1 MTKRRW
7 IIFGVID
14 LVVIVA
20 VVAIVLASSGGDSD
34 SGDAAG
40 KPEIVTTSQL
50 SELAAES
57 EQPIYWLGERPGAH
71 YELTDDGERI
81 YVRYL
86 QGDATAGD
94 PRSSFVAVATYPA
107 ADGLAELRH
116 AVSKRQGA
124 QLVQAADGATVLID
138 PSSPDNAH
146 LVYPDS
152 GVQVE
157 VYSPVPGQALRLASS
172 GKLEPVS

>member
-20 VVAIVLASSGGDSD
+20 VVAIVLASGSGEDS
-34 SGDAAG
+34 SDAAG
-40 KPEIVTTSQL
+40 KPEIVTASRL
-50 SELAAES
+50 SEVAGEA
-57 EQPIYWLGERPGAH
+57 EQPIYWLGERSGAH
-71 YELTDDGERI
+71 YELTDDGSRV

-86 QGDATAGD
+86 RGGATAGD

-107 ADGLAELRH
+107 EDGLAELRH
-116 AVSKRQGA
+116 AASKRQGA
-124 QLVQAADGATVLID
+124 QLVHAADGATVLID

-172 GKLEPVS
+172 GQLEPVS

>member
-7 IIFGVID
+7 IIFG
-14 LVVIVA
+14 LSGLVA
-20 VVAIVLASSGGDSD
+20 VAAIVAIVLAGSGGEDSSSSGE
-34 SGDAAG
+34 
-40 KPEIVTTSQL
+40 PEIVTTSQL
-50 SELAAES
+50 SELAAEVD
-57 EQPIYWLGERPGAH
+57 QPIYWLGERPGAH
-71 YELTDDGERI
+71 YELTDDGSRV

-86 QGDATAGD
+86 RGDATAGD

-107 ADGLAELRH
+107 EDGLAELRH
-116 AVSKRQGA
+116 AASKRQGA
-124 QLVQAADGATVLID
+124 QLVHAADGATVLID

-157 VYSPVPGQALRLASS
+157 VYSPVPGQALSLASS
-172 GKLEPVS
+172 GKLEQVR